1 MHQEYIIIQQCMTN
15 LSSLTHMYIQCEGN
29 ASAWNVKIHS
39 KLGIQ
44 EHLEEIKSKSNKHP

>member
-1 MHQEYIIIQQCMTN
+1 MHQGYIIIQQCMTN

-29 ASAWNVKIHS
+29 VSAWNVKIHS